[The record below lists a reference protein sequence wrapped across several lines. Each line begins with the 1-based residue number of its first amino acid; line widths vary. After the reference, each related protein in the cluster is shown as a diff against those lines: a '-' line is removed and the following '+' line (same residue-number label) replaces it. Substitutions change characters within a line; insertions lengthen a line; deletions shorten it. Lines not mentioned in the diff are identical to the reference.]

1 MECIKITKGDFLKNA
16 GIVGMWNMLFISD
29 ASQGVNK
36 DFWVD
41 EDEQVLCIN
50 REFAVNADW
59 TDLYF
64 KAFVETYGPVC
75 TYQEIL
81 NRIKKC
87 KEVIG
92 KGDDNEKNK
101 SDIKEDLKY
110 ITEKML
116 SNSYQSG
123 FKNICEKIE
132 NPEIYENLKKKKI
145 NIKMECNEI
154 VQRLSELET
163 FIEQPLCRETFCMKS
178 IIYNYINRFWNSKS
192 FLLRANAAKDM
203 REMFEKDFS
212 KPLKEYFLKLHE
224 KSKEYC
230 IECNT
235 LMDSKEKVSI
245 AFMKDMADDL
255 SRKRSAFWNCKV
267 DAYIC
272 PLCAYLYALVPLG
285 FRLIGNKF
293 VFQNIDYSMEVMIA
307 VNKAGKVDRK
317 EAARQSEEKYTTWI
331 ARTLNT
337 IFELKIA
344 ELKNIPVILRG
355 TNADDRYIFNV
366 LHKDVLKVLK
376 DKEIMDD
383 LEKLSKHPKVRI
395 QNDFLNVYEA
405 AVKNLINYNNQF
417 RLINRLFKASI
428 ETEGILSRAVLVF
441 KIQIRTFKI
450 TQNEGGINPM
460 SVWSMRNSG
469 YELRKAILSAKGVV
483 SDECIRG
490 TIYRLTN
497 ALSVGNT
504 ERFMDSIIRLYVSSK
519 LDVPDGFIA
528 MLQDRET
535 FNQYGYAFILGL
547 KGSHHVEKEENKN
560 EK

>member
-16 GIVGMWNMLFISD
+16 GIVGMWNMLLISD

-87 KEVIG
+87 KEIIG
-92 KGDDNEKNK
+92 KGDDKEKNNV
-101 SDIKEDLKY
+101 DIKEDLKY

-123 FKNICEKIE
+123 FKNICGKIE
-132 NPEIYENLKKKKI
+132 NPEIYESLKKKKI
-145 NIKMECNEI
+145 NIKMECSEI
-154 VQRLSELET
+154 EQRLSELET
-163 FIEQPLCRETFCMKS
+163 FLEQPLCRETFCMKS

-212 KPLKEYFLKLHE
+212 KPLKEYFLRSHE

-245 AFMKDMADDL
+245 AFMNDMADDL

-285 FRLIGNKF
+285 FQLVGNKF
-293 VFQNIDYSMEVMIA
+293 VFQNVDYRMQELIN
-307 VNKAGKVDRK
+307 VNTAGIVVRK
-317 EAARQSEEKYTTWI
+317 ETARQKEEKYTTWI

-417 RLINRLFKASI
+417 RLINRLLKASI

-519 LDVPDGFIA
+519 LDVPNGFIA

-535 FNQYGYAFILGL
+535 FNKYGYAFILGL

>member
-16 GIVGMWNMLFISD
+16 GIVGMWNMLLISD

-64 KAFVETYGPVC
+64 EAFVETYGPVC

-81 NRIKKC
+81 NRIQKC

-92 KGDDNEKNK
+92 KGDDKEKNK

-116 SNSYQSG
+116 SNSYQRG
-123 FKNICEKIE
+123 FKNICGKIE

-154 VQRLSELET
+154 AQRLSELET
-163 FIEQPLCRETFCMKS
+163 FLEQPLCRETFCMKS
-178 IIYNYINRFWNSKS
+178 IIYNYINRFWDSKS
-192 FLLRANAAKDM
+192 FLFSANAAKDM
-203 REMFEKDFS
+203 REIFEKDFS
-212 KPLKEYFLKLHE
+212 KPLKEYLLRSHE

-417 RLINRLFKASI
+417 RLINRLLKASI

-519 LDVPDGFIA
+519 LDVPNGFIA